1 MNFYEITTITAAVF
15 HLLLVGFVLSQ
26 NLRSSV
32 NRVYALWGLALAL
45 WNWSGY
51 MKYEAWQLGDKAT
64 GRWWLE
70 LLHLSVVVLP
80 VSIYH
85 LYFLIARVRKPI
97 VLGTIY
103 FFTACFAVSVFTPW
117 YIRDVRGIDTNYG
130 YVVEGGP
137 AFYLFMVVYFLM
149 GIVAIPTLYR
159 HQKKLPLIH
168 RNRLRALLLAYTVL
182 VLSGLHDLVPV
193 LGITHYPLLGFQIY
207 PVGNLTAIFF
217 GLVVAYSVLQ
227 HQMLNIHVTL
237 SRSAAQLVRIMFI
250 FLVGF
255 VLLVV
260 MRGLFPAASPQFS
273 FFSSLLVL
281 LVSAISTSVMFPR
294 LFGKGEE
301 ALERR
306 ILGDRFEYQ
315 DRVQGFIQTIP
326 FYADSE
332 LLISDLHDLLVNT
345 IGVKSYQIILLD
357 EARRVFSMFRAE
369 PPAVQ
374 DQIPGLSVSSPIFHF
389 FQVSKADFLAY
400 KFAYALPGETEIER
414 EARKVLAEFDP
425 EFCFPLTAEGL
436 PFGLLLIGEKRSSEP
451 YTNQDIKLLVEM
463 VKNLGLVLN
472 QIRLKKQILLTE
484 EMELMGTMS
493 RGIAHDLN
501 NLLTPVFTYL
511 QLAEAGNQSE
521 EMRTDLLPTALRN
534 TETIR
539 NYVSEALFFS
549 KTQRLQLCTVPLDK
563 VVQAAVAVAQPA
575 LKQKGIALSAETQ
588 PGIEL
593 EIDEV
598 LIQRLIGNLISN
610 AIDASPFGSKIKIQ
624 VLRLGKTETTRD
636 WFRLCVSDQGE
647 GISPDNLKK
656 VITPYFTTKDRGSH
670 TRGFGLGLA
679 ICRKI
684 VHLHGGQITINS
696 ELHKGTKVN
705 VDLPSRQ
712 MSQSGLAVGAL
723 T

>member
-1 MNFYEITTITAAVF
+1 MNFYVITTITAAVF
-15 HLLLVGFVLSQ
+15 HLLLVGFVLRQ
-26 NLRSSV
+26 NLGSIV

-51 MKYEAWQLGDKAT
+51 MKYEACQQHDKLA
-64 GRWWLE
+64 GRFWLQF
-70 LLHLSVVVLP
+70 LHLGVVLLP

-85 LYFLIARVRKPI
+85 LYFLIARVRRPV

-103 FFTACFAVSVFTPW
+103 FITACFAVSVFTPW
-117 YIRDVRGIDTNYG
+117 YIRDIRATDYG

-137 AFYLFMVVYFLM
+137 AFYLFMCVYFLM
-149 GIVAIPTLYR
+149 GIVAIPVLYR
-159 HQKKLPLIH
+159 HQKKLTVIH
-168 RNRLRALLLAYTVL
+168 RARLRALLLAYIVL

-193 LGITHYPLLGFQIY
+193 LGIYHYPLVDLKIY
-207 PVGNLTAIFF
+207 PVGNVAAIFF

-250 FLVGF
+250 FLLGF
-255 VLLVV
+255 VLMMV
-260 MRGLFPAASPQFS
+260 MNRMKPTQFTPFS
-273 FFSSLLVL
+273 FFSGLFVL
-281 LVSAISTSVMFPR
+281 LVSATLTSVLFPR
-294 LFGKGEE
+294 FFGKGEE
-301 ALERR
+301 TLERR

-315 DRVQGFIQTIP
+315 DRVRGFIHTIP
-326 FYADSE
+326 LYADSE
-332 LLISDLHDLLVNT
+332 LLISDLHLLLLNT
-345 IGVKSYQIILLD
+345 MGVKTYQIILLD

-369 PPAVQ
+369 PPAVH
-374 DQIPGLSVSSPIFHF
+374 DQIPGLSVNSPIFHF
-389 FQVSKADFLAY
+389 FESSNADFLAY

-414 EARKVLAEFDP
+414 NARKVLVEYDP
-425 EFCFPLTAEGL
+425 EFCFPLTAEGM
-436 PFGLLLIGEKRSSEP
+436 PFGLLLIGEKTASEP
-451 YTNQDIKLLVEM
+451 YTTQDIKLLVEM

-472 QIRLKKQILLTE
+472 QIRLKKQILLAE

-511 QLAEAGNQSE
+511 QLAESGYQSE
-521 EMRTDLLPTALRN
+521 EMRTDLLPAAMRN
-534 TETIR
+534 TQAIR

-549 KTQRLQLCTVPLDK
+549 KTQRLQLHLVSLDK
-563 VVQAAVAVAQPA
+563 VVQAAVALAQRS
-575 LKQKGIALSAETQ
+575 LKDKGIALSAETQ

-610 AIDASPFGSKIKIQ
+610 AIDASAAGSRITVQ

-636 WFRLCVSDQGE
+636 WYRLSVADQGE
-647 GISPDNLKK
+647 GISPENLKK
-656 VITPYFTTKDRGSH
+656 VITPYFTTKDLGSH

-684 VHLHGGQITINS
+684 VHLHGGQITIDS
-696 ELHKGTKVN
+696 ELHIGTKVN

-712 MSQSGLAVGAL
+712 MIQADPAVAAKS
-723 T
+723 